1 MKKTRVSSSL
11 KKSSLDREPYLYL
24 TTRGRRSGLPREIE
38 IWFVF
43 LADHYYV
50 IAEYPTSNWVQNI
63 GANPEVRVRVA
74 NEELSGQAR
83 MITDSE
89 AALQQQVQALSRK
102 KYGWGEGLVI
112 EIVPDGAK

>member
-1 MKKTRVSSSL
+1 
-11 KKSSLDREPYLYL
+11 
-24 TTRGRRSGLPREIE
+24 
-38 IWFVF
+38 
-43 LADHYYV
+43 
-50 IAEYPTSNWVQNI
+50 
-63 GANPEVRVRVA
+63 VRVRVA